1 MSRNEPVARAH
12 LAAGPHPPSSM
23 GARHARIRPHVM
35 PNGQGPEAGGSG
47 LDFLNWEDC
56 SIDEK
61 KRLDRILYQ
70 NAWTR
75 TCTPTST
82 TLSPGPE
89 PAASVDPVSSVG
101 RPVVDPPVTP
111 ASARPGSESQ
121 SGMYET
127 GPPISVASSHAPNS
141 MGPPGY
147 PSYESLGSYESGSG
161 DASQHGSGY
170 AVGCST
176 EGPVPNIPVSN
187 PPVSYAPYPNFIINN
202 VTANVNVHPAP
213 PTSVPLN
220 NPNPSASVGPLEGS
234 TAPPPVSMMVGSPG
248 ASYTMPPGMGHSGG
262 ALPPNAS
269 LAGAGVSNLMP
280 NSYSPP
286 MMPGTMYQMPG
297 RPIIYAPYPSPQFV
311 SVELAHT
318 AGPMG
323 YHPSS
328 THSSGPMG
336 NAFGSPNVS
345 HMSYYQQ
352 PPPVTQP
359 ITNRSPHG
367 HHTNQYHPPPLHHHT
382 NNQHHQS
389 PMTSHLTS
397 FSKSSV
403 PLIQPHPSQL
413 QSSYAYYSTQS
424 QPPPQLQPHHQTAQP
439 LPPVPTTSYLAPSA
453 PPSLV
458 PNPNSPL
465 QVPPEVVQAPKE
477 IHPAPSNQSEIPINS
492 PNDIGANVKP
502 LEVRDEPDV
511 AALEISNKGGGDVEA
526 DEKPQVAREIPK
538 SEPEIVVEKEEKD
551 NNSCDAPSAVQ
562 PTQSWA
568 SLLFQNSG
576 AETPPATK
584 VALDKSVTSSEVAK
598 PMARVQPY
606 TSGQTNGEAKPS
618 VEDHTLVGKMA
629 HFFTNYT
636 LNHKSL
642 SVKPRGLTNHNN
654 WCFTNAILQA
664 LVACPPFYNLM
675 RALPMYEDPLPNQ
688 AANVVVDMSGVKILK
703 SVSDFVNQFEV
714 MTNFPKLNRSKSK
727 KTEDLPLGKSFEASS
742 IYNMLLNL
750 NNDTFK
756 VIEGRQEDAEEFLT
770 FLLNG
775 INDEMLS
782 ILKAAE
788 EAKNGPDDMDDQPND
803 EAENG
808 LEGNDGDEW
817 KEVGPNNKSCV
828 TRRHTLS
835 KTPLADI
842 FQGQIR
848 SCVQHSAAEP
858 TATLQPFFTLPLD
871 LQLEGT
877 SDVAQALVKNFATEP
892 IQGFV
897 CPTTN
902 KEIAASRNLSL
913 EELPPILILHMKRF
927 VYTETSGGC
936 QKLLKH
942 VNVSVGL
949 EISRDILSVN
959 SRNKYQAR
967 QRCYKLFA
975 VVYHKGAEATKGH
988 YVTDVYHTGLA
999 SWLRCDDAVVR
1010 PVTESSVLN
1019 QDTNTVPYILFYRR
1033 GDTMGGNVLDK
1044 STKTSCL
1051 S

>member
-1 MSRNEPVARAH
+1 MMKNDVATVGTVESAPGSARSRP
-12 LAAGPHPPSSM
+12 L
-23 GARHARIRPHVM
+23 ARHHGLV
-35 PNGQGPEAGGSG
+35 PETGGSG

-56 SIDEK
+56 TIDEK

-75 TCTPTST
+75 TPTPTA
-82 TLSPGPE
+82 SPGP
-89 PAASVDPVSSVG
+89 PAGTPDAARSASP
-101 RPVVDPPVTP
+101 RL
-111 ASARPGSESQ
+111 
-121 SGMYET
+121 
-127 GPPISVASSHAPNS
+127 SVAPIENQTGLYDDGCPPSGPNPHPS
-141 MGPPGY
+141 PSLGPPGY
-147 PSYESLGSYESGSG
+147 PSYENLVPYDCAPGDPTRTAASYPSGSSG
-161 DASQHGSGY
+161 AGSM
-170 AVGCST
+170 
-176 EGPVPNIPVSN
+176 PNIPVSN

-213 PTSVPLN
+213 PTSMPLPN
-220 NPNPSASVGPLEGS
+220 NPSVTSAHAEGVP
-234 TAPPPVSMMVGSPG
+234 APPVSMMVGSPG
-248 ASYTMPPGMGHSGG
+248 AAYSMPTALGPNG
-262 ALPPNAS
+262 ALPSN
-269 LAGAGVSNLMP
+269 GAMMGSGVPSLMP
-280 NSYSPP
+280 NTYSPP
-286 MMPGTMYQMPG
+286 MVPGHIYHVPS
-297 RPIIYAPYPSPQFV
+297 RPYIYGSYPSPQYV
-311 SVELAHT
+311 SVELAHS

-323 YHPSS
+323 H
-328 THSSGPMG
+328 HSSPAHSNGPMG
-336 NAFGSPNVS
+336 NAYGSPTVS
-345 HMSYYQQ
+345 QMNFYQQ

-359 ITNRSPHG
+359 IANRPPLG
-367 HHTNQYHPPPLHHHT
+367 HPTNQYQSPPHHHH
-382 NNQHHQS
+382 NPHHQQP
-389 PMTSHLTS
+389 PMTSHLAP
-397 FSKSSV
+397 FSKPNV
-403 PLIQPHPSQL
+403 PLLQPHLSPMANP
-413 QSSYAYYSTQS
+413 YPYYPA
-424 QPPPQLQPHHQTAQP
+424 QPQHPPQLQPHVHSAQP
-439 LPPVPTTSYLAPSA
+439 SQPLA
-453 PPSLV
+453 PPSLAPASYTNPSV
-458 PNPNSPL
+458 PPTMLPDPNPPAP
-465 QVPPEVVQAPKE
+465 VAPPELVYASNE
-477 IHPAPSNQSEIPINS
+477 IHPDAPLQTEIPSNDAHEVN
-492 PNDIGANVKP
+492 GEAKP
-502 LEVRDEPDV
+502 TQ
-511 AALEISNKGGGDVEA
+511 IS
-526 DEKPQVAREIPK
+526 DEKVAQVIETIDHPTSDNETEEEPHVEEGTPSCEPK
-538 SEPEIVVEKEEKD
+538 GAVLKEGKD
-551 NNSCDAPSAVQ
+551 GRGVTSAQPAP
-562 PTQSWA
+562 SWA

-576 AETPPATK
+576 GDTAPPAK
-584 VALDKSVTSSEVAK
+584 VDRSAASSSEVAK

-606 TSGQTNGEAKPS
+606 TSGQMNGEAKPS
-618 VEDHTLVGKMA
+618 VEDHTLLGKMA
-629 HFFTNYT
+629 TFFTNYN

-642 SVKPRGLTNHNN
+642 SVMPRGLTNHNN

-703 SVSDFVNQFEV
+703 SVWDFVNQFEV

-727 KTEDLPLGKSFEASS
+727 KTEDFPLGKSFEASS

-775 INDEMLS
+775 INDEMMS

-788 EAKNGPDDMDDQPND
+788 EAKNGPSNTDEGQAND
-803 EAENG
+803 EHDSAQ
-808 LEGNDGDEW
+808 EGYDSDEW
-817 KEVGPNNKSCV
+817 KEVGPNNRSCV

-877 SDVAQALVKNFATEP
+877 TDVAQALVKNFATEP

-902 KEIAASRNLSL
+902 KVIAASRNLSL

-959 SRNKYQAR
+959 SRNKYQTR
-967 QRCYKLFA
+967 QRSYKLFA

-999 SWLRCDDAVVR
+999 SWLRCDDAVVHR
-1010 PVTESSVLN
+1010 LTDSNVLN
-1019 QDTNTVPYILFYRR
+1019 QDTNSVPYILFYRR
-1033 GDTMGGNVLDK
+1033 GDTMGGNVPDK
-1044 STKTSCL
+1044 SNNKT
-1051 S
+1051 